1 MRITLLTCVM
11 LTAMASA
18 TAAQTVTGPWE
29 PRVTIGAAI
38 GTMSANRS
46 GDWDRVIS
54 GTAEIPFTDKIRI
67 RIEGGRGS
75 FPVVFLVNSALRTE
89 SARVTRLT
97 AGAAMLTWPGAP
109 VSPYFGGGAGVYHT
123 SVENGPTSE
132 TTAGAN
138 FYAGAEVLASDR
150 ITIDGEIGGH
160 LLHETAFTRRTFG
173 EVMVRVKVG
182 L

>member
-1 MRITLLTCVM
+1 
-11 LTAMASA
+11 
-18 TAAQTVTGPWE
+18 
-29 PRVTIGAAI
+29 
-38 GTMSANRS
+38 MSANRS
-46 GDWDRVIS
+46 GDWDRVVS
-54 GTAEIPFTDKIRI
+54 GTVEIPFTDRI
-67 RIEGGRGS
+67 RARIEAGRGL
-75 FPVVFLVNSALRTE
+75 FPVVFLANATLRAD
-89 SARVTRLT
+89 SARLTRLT

-138 FYAGAEVLASDR
+138 FYAGGEILISDR

-160 LLHETAFTRRTFG
+160 LLRADAFTRRTFG
-173 EVMVRVKVG
+173 EAMVRFKVG

>member
-1 MRITLLTCVM
+1 MVLASTTV
-11 LTAMASA
+11 TA
-18 TAAQTVTGPWE
+18 AAQTTYAGPFQ
-29 PRVTIGAAI
+29 PRLTIGAAI

-46 GDWDRVIS
+46 GDWERVVS
-54 GTAEIPFTDKIRI
+54 GTVEIPFTDKVRL

-75 FPVVFLVNSALRTE
+75 FPVVFFANSTLRTD
-89 SARVTRLT
+89 SARLTRLT
-97 AGAAMLTWPGAP
+97 AGAAMLTSPGAP

-138 FYAGAEVLASDR
+138 LYAGGEILASDR
-150 ITIDGEIGGH
+150 ITIDGEIGVH
-160 LLHETAFTRRTFG
+160 LIHEHAFTRRTFG
-173 EVMVRVKVG
+173 EVMVRFKVG